1 MSKKKKIIVLSCMIA
16 LLAVTA
22 VFNFVLT
29 DSKLFRGD
37 GDAVTTANYFT
48 QYRSER
54 MTSRNEELLQLDAI
68 ISAAGEEDSAA
79 KEDALAMKVKITE
92 ITEHELLLENL
103 IKADGYEDVVVTIG
117 MNSDNVNIIVKCAE
131 LTLDDTIK
139 IYTIVEEEG
148 VSTVENIKI
157 IPIS

>member
-48 QYRSER
+48 QYR
-54 MTSRNEELLQLDAI
+54 NEELLQLDAI

-103 IKADGYEDVVVTIG
+103 IKAVGYEDVVVTIG

>member
-1 MSKKKKIIVLSCMIA
+1 M
-16 LLAVTA
+16 
-22 VFNFVLT
+22 
-29 DSKLFRGD
+29 
-37 GDAVTTANYFT
+37 TTANYFT

-103 IKADGYEDVVVTIG
+103 IKAVGYEDVVVTIG
-117 MNSDNVNIIVKCAE
+117 MNSRW
-131 LTLDDTIK
+131 TIPLKSTRSSKRKASLRWK
-139 IYTIVEEEG
+139 I
-148 VSTVENIKI
+148 
-157 IPIS
+157 

>member
-68 ISAAGEEDSAA
+68 AAGEEDSAA

-103 IKADGYEDVVVTIG
+103 IKAVGYEDVVVTIG